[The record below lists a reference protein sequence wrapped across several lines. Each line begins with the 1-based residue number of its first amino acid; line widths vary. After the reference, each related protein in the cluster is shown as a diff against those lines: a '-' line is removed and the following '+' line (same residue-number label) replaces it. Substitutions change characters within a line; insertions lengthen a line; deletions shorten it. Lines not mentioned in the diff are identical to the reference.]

1 MVKNLK
7 ELLEGL
13 EAKQYGY
20 LYKDVEKQA
29 KIMEET
35 YGIPPFAIM
44 ENNDHEMIYRGQP
57 TKVSVKI
64 AFSRYLGRQ
73 LELIQWNRGECYHK
87 EHLEKY
93 GEGFYHVSMF
103 VDNLEEIKESFK
115 LKGITLLQEG
125 YLGKQ
130 HFAYFDSLET
140 FGIILEFQETT
151 KRRRKK

>member
-1 MVKNLK
+1 MVKSLN
-7 ELLEGL
+7 ELLKGL

-29 KIMEET
+29 KIMEEV

-44 ENNDHEMIYRGQP
+44 ENNDHEMIYRNQP

-64 AFSRYLGRQ
+64 AFSRFLGKQ
-73 LELIQWNRGECYHK
+73 LELIQWNSGDCYHK
-87 EHLEKY
+87 EYLEKY

-103 VDNLEEIKESFK
+103 VDNLEEIKETFMEK
-115 LKGITLLQEG
+115 DIALLQEG
-125 YLGKQ
+125 HLGKQ
-130 HFAYFDSLET
+130 HFAYFDTLKS
-140 FGIILEFQETT
+140 FGMVLEFQETT